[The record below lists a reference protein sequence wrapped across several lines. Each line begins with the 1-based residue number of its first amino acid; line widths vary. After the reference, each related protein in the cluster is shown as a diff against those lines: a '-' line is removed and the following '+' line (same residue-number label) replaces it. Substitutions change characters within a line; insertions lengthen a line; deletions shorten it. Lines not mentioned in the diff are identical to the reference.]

1 MKLRLDKF
9 TIVVLAIVGVLLVAA
24 LATVYWGGPNRQAA
38 EYRADNTPET
48 PVHNAFL
55 ALRKGDIVKAREQYS
70 AKVLEDVDK
79 QEGYYGPLRGPYYSD
94 QTARRLRILKTEPD
108 PKNPNRAYVTAAV
121 DTYSGGGLF
130 DSGSTWSS
138 ERVVEVVR
146 EDDAWKI
153 NTQEYFY

>member
-24 LATVYWGGPNRQAA
+24 LVTVYWSGPNRQAA
-38 EYRADNTPET
+38 EYRTDNAPET
-48 PVHNAFL
+48 AVYNAFL
-55 ALRKGDIVKAREQYS
+55 ALRKGDMVKARDQYS
-70 AKVLEDVDK
+70 AKVLKDVDT
-79 QEGYYGPLRGPYYSD
+79 QEGYYGPLRGSYYTD
-94 QTARRLRILKTEPD
+94 ETARRLRILKSELD
-108 PKNPNRAYVTAAV
+108 PKNPDRAYVTAAV
-121 DTYSGGGLF
+121 DTYAGGGLF

-146 EDDAWKI
+146 EDGTWKI

>member
-1 MKLRLDKF
+1 MKLRLDRF
-9 TIVVLAIVGVLLVAA
+9 TIVVLAVVGVLLVAA
-24 LATVYWGGPNRQAA
+24 LATVYWSGPNRQTA
-38 EYRADNTPET
+38 EYRADDTRRNTRPQRL
-48 PVHNAFL
+48 PRPAQGRH
-55 ALRKGDIVKAREQYS
+55 GQGARTVQRQ
-70 AKVLEDVDK
+70 VLEDIDK

-108 PKNPNRAYVTAAV
+108 PKNPDRAYVTAAV

-146 EDDAWKI
+146 EDGVWKI